1 MRDAAPGLLLCL
13 LVACSAGPRSGRG
26 ELPTATVAPPVL
38 PDECPGG
45 TTRSRTDS
53 GARPPGNAEDGEET
67 ASTRAGAVCTQSGS
81 FIAVLAATASASS
94 APEPPAKPV
103 KLPLDWESRAPTCA
117 MIYQY
122 QGPLACPP
130 SAAACKPPV
139 ALPTPCN
146 GHAAVA
152 WNRIVEALPL
162 RMRTDD
168 GLRRAEAECAL
179 DVRALRRFCN

>member
-1 MRDAAPGLLLCL
+1 MRYAVAGPLLCL
-13 LVACSAGPRSGRG
+13 LGACSAGPRAGTG
-26 ELPTATVAPPVL
+26 ELPAATVAPPVL

-53 GARPPGNAEDGEET
+53 GA
-67 ASTRAGAVCTQSGS
+67 VCTQSGS
-81 FIAVLAATASASS
+81 FIAVLAATASA

-122 QGPLACPP
+122 QGPLTCPP
-130 SAAACKPPV
+130 GAAVCKPAA

-146 GHAAVA
+146 GRAAVA
-152 WNRIVEALPL
+152 WNRIVETLPL
-162 RMRTDD
+162 RMRTED